1 MKKTGKAGLGHHTKM
16 EKISRQL
23 AAGRVALAA
32 REEAGKKAGR
42 KRPVCG

>member
-23 AAGRVALAA
+23 AAGRAALAA
-32 REEAGKKAGR
+32 KEEAGKKAGR
-42 KRPVCG
+42 FQKVCG